1 MAIPNWLHLSQLN
14 GSGDTIVTITADTN
28 EQLIERTGSLVISGI
43 TKSVTVPVLQM
54 RSGSTIALSV
64 DSLSF
69 PASGG
74 TSAVTY
80 TAITTPTVYV
90 SGDTTNRFSISV
102 SGDTIYVTA
111 DAGYTTGVYSGTLV
125 ATAGGGSATASMTID
140 QVVFVT
146 ESPDTQY
153 ISSAETSGVFTITGN
168 VDWYPI
174 SAGWLSVSDT
184 SVRQAN
190 IQTQVG
196 YTAEKNNKMS
206 QRTGHIMAMYG
217 RNYARHENVATVVQ
231 NQATSE
237 TIYVHYTTTNSQT
250 INPPYPWGTT
260 EYTSTG
266 ATFYK
271 ESTSSTHY
279 HGLRLSGQTTL
290 ETVESTA
297 KVLLNCS
304 GCTSLVSVNIPNG
317 EPNTNSGMFSGCISL
332 TGITANSCTIMTATY
347 SGCTSLQRFVST
359 YDSSDNPIY
368 VENNAF
374 RNCTSLQYMEFHC
387 PRNAQIYPGSH
398 PFNGVPSGGTLARPS
413 GYDYSAI
420 TNELTGW
427 TVVNV

>member
-14 GSGDTIVTITADTN
+14 GSGDTVITITADTN
-28 EQLIERTGSLVISGI
+28 EQLIERTGSLVISGH

-64 DSLSF
+64 NSLSF

-80 TAITTPTVYV
+80 TAVTTPTVYA

-111 DAGYTTGVYSGTLV
+111 DAGYTSGVYSCTLV
-125 ATAGGGSATASMTID
+125 AEAGLGYATASMTID
-140 QVVFVT
+140 QVVFIT

-153 ISSAETSGVFTITGN
+153 ISSAETTGVFTITGN

-174 SAGWLSVSDT
+174 AAGWLSVSDT

-190 IQTQVG
+190 LQTQVG
-196 YTAEKNNKMS
+196 YSAEKNNKMS

-231 NQATSE
+231 AQATSE
-237 TIYVHYTTTNSQT
+237 TIYLHYTTTNNQAIT
-250 INPPYPWGTT
+250 PPTGWQTT
-260 EYTSTG
+260 EYTSSG
-266 ATFYK
+266 ASLYR
-271 ESTSSTHY
+271 ESTSSTRVY
-279 HGLRLSGQTTL
+279 GLNVSGNTTL
-290 ETVESTA
+290 ETVEGTA
-297 KVLLNCS
+297 RVDPRMG
-304 GCTSLVSVNIPNG
+304 GCTSLVSVNLPNATI
-317 EPNTNSGMFSGCISL
+317 TNSYAF
-332 TGITANSCTIMTATY
+332 
-347 SGCTSLQRFVST
+347 SGCTSLTSVTLGVYTIMVGTFSGCTNLQSFIST

-374 RNCTSLQYMEFHC
+374 RNCTSLHYMEFHC
-387 PRNAQIYPGSH
+387 PRNAQIYSGSH
-398 PFNGVPSGGTLARPS
+398 PFVGVPSGGTLARPA